1 MKNGGSKVV
10 NIEWI
15 IASVGTVALLAV
27 VGIIAFQRML
37 RGKRS
42 GFPLQEEKTIN
53 QEIMILGS
61 SLVVLG
67 IVFGTDRL
75 IGYSFIGAG
84 VLLSIISAIKSR
96 KREQGSPIEVR

>member
-1 MKNGGSKVV
+1 MV

-15 IASVGTVALLAV
+15 IASVGTAALMAV
-27 VGIIAFQRML
+27 VGIIMFQRML

-42 GFPLQEEKTIN
+42 GFPLQEERTIS
-53 QEIMILGS
+53 QELMTLGS

-67 IVFGTDRL
+67 IVFGVTDRL

-84 VLLSIISAIKSR
+84 VLLSIISVIKSR
-96 KREQGSPIEVR
+96 RKEQRSSLETR